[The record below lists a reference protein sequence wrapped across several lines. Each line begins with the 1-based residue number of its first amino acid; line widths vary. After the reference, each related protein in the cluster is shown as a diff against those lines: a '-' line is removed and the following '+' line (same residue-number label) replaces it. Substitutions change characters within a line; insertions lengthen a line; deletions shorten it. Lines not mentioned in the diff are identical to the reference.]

1 MLDHVVQVYRDLD
14 AELARSDSPWRGFN
28 VVAGGVHADGV
39 THNALVIGSNG
50 TYIELVGFRD
60 PERGKDHR
68 WWKVATEEGGPA
80 DFALLSDD
88 LDADVVALGDLVTR
102 GPEAGG
108 RVRPDGVRIE
118 WRTALLAAPLPF
130 LIQDIT
136 WRELRVPGG
145 GEIRHPNGFMG
156 VLGVLVTTPDVAA
169 TQARFARL
177 RERGTVPVEVRG
189 GPQSRLSWRLAWRD
203 LSRRVDRPSES

>member
-14 AELARSDSPWRGFN
+14 AELARADSVWRGFN
-28 VVAGGVHADGV
+28 VIPGGVHADGV
-39 THNALVIGSNG
+39 THNALVVGSNG

-60 PERGKDHR
+60 PERGRDHR
-68 WWKVATEEGGPA
+68 WWKLATAQGEPA

-88 LDADVVALGDLVTR
+88 LDADVAALGDLVTR
-102 GPEAGG
+102 GAQVGG
-108 RVRPDGVRIE
+108 RIRPDGVRIE

-136 WRELRVPGG
+136 PRELRVPAGDAAQ
-145 GEIRHPNGFMG
+145 HPSGFVG
-156 VLGVLVTTPDVAA
+156 VMGVLVTTPDVATA
-169 TQARFARL
+169 HARFARL

-189 GPQSRLSWRLAWRD
+189 GPQPRLSWRLASRD
-203 LSRRVDRPSES
+203 LSRGVDRPAEG